1 MEYYPSY
8 IRFSMTNTE
17 KIMNISAVT
26 HIYQSIHAEKITAVN
41 PLRKRVEL
49 KLENNFQKNA

>member
-1 MEYYPSY
+1 MGYYSSY

-41 PLRKRVEL
+41 PLCKRVQL
-49 KLENNFQKNA
+49 KQENNFQKNA